1 MSGSQNLAT
10 FPPWHFSSADA
21 RRGLRATGMLG
32 TSSRASNYLQV
43 SGSVQEKRQIDRWIY
58 KAFPQVFYYFF

>member
-10 FPPWHFSSADA
+10 FPPWNFSSADA

-43 SGSVQEKRQIDRWIY
+43 SGSVQEKRQIDR
-58 KAFPQVFYYFF
+58 